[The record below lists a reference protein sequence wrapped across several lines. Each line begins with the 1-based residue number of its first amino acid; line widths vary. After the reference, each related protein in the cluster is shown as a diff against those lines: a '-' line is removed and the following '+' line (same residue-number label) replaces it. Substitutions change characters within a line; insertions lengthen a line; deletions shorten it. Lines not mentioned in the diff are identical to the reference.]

1 MTVGGYLRYRGL
13 GTKESPPEEG
23 PFSLGPEGQGADPGP
38 GMGREDAELM
48 ERVCEAL
55 RWKEMATVAG
65 EQRGR
70 ASGHD
75 EVTRYWVR
83 SCYREAFL
91 PDSLAATPFPS
102 FRTSLQL
109 FLSTPAPSTSK

>member
-48 ERVCEAL
+48 EPCV
-55 RWKEMATVAG
+55 
-65 EQRGR
+65 
-70 ASGHD
+70 
-75 EVTRYWVR
+75 
-83 SCYREAFL
+83 
-91 PDSLAATPFPS
+91 
-102 FRTSLQL
+102 
-109 FLSTPAPSTSK
+109 